1 MRLPDLL
8 GCQQDVPGPAVRC
21 GPCRRVVVDR
31 RSWVERGVPGSAR
44 GVPGH
49 AIGGWAPW
57 AGDVE
62 VVVSRTWWGRPG
74 CLAVANTGRL
84 LGYENSDAG
93 PVPGWVVAV
102 AFTKESTPGEHVL

>member
-1 MRLPDLL
+1 MFRAPQSIVVLA
-8 GCQQDVPGPAVRC
+8 GG
-21 GPCRRVVVDR
+21 VVVDR

-49 AIGGWAPW
+49 AIRVGGWAPW

-62 VVVSRTWWGRPG
+62 VVVSQGHSWWGRPG
-74 CLAVANTGRL
+74 CLAVANTSRL
-84 LGYENSDAG
+84 SGYENSDAG

-102 AFTKESTPGEHVL
+102 AFPPEGVYTRVDMCSSLR

>member
-1 MRLPDLL
+1 MVLA
-8 GCQQDVPGPAVRC
+8 GG
-21 GPCRRVVVDR
+21 VVVDR
-31 RSWVERGVPGSAR
+31 RSWVERGVPGSAG

-62 VVVSRTWWGRPG
+62 VVVSHSWWGRPG

-84 LGYENSDAG
+84 SGYENSDAG
-93 PVPGWVVAV
+93 HCQAGPTYGRQPVL
-102 AFTKESTPGEHVL
+102 E